1 MSFFSL
7 HRSQPTR
14 PAIAPHTKCGI
25 LYIYK
30 PASYFSIGQVKCSV
44 LCANKTDENVVV
56 LKWSIFNPGE
66 KLDPNRY
73 LWHAK
78 RTYSSCIACFTG
90 FVHPESNHNT
100 NTSQD
105 WQSRQLLLLT
115 DIFMTNTTII
125 SIVYIFNVISD
136 IIVKTLSHFFEAL
149 RAICILTLLNWFK
162 MVWRWNYKLTISRL
176 HWI

>member
-1 MSFFSL
+1 MFCSL
-7 HRSQPTR
+7 CEQNRWER
-14 PAIAPHTKCGI
+14 C
-25 LYIYK
+25 
-30 PASYFSIGQVKCSV
+30 
-44 LCANKTDENVVV
+44 V

-78 RTYSSCIACFTG
+78 RTYCSCIACFTG

-115 DIFMTNTTII
+115 DIFMTNTTTTL
-125 SIVYIFNVISD
+125 IVCIFYVILD
-136 IIVKTLSHFFEAL
+136 IIVKTLSQTLEAL
-149 RAICILTLLNWFK
+149 RAICILTTRMLNWFK
-162 MVWRWNYKLTISRL
+162 IVWRWNYILIINRL